1 MAVASLLSILLKN
14 PKVWRQVVQALPI
27 IKDSAEFLYQGARV
41 IANDFRERRMRNA
54 AETSTTERK
63 TEVDLLRSEL
73 AVELE
78 RVEARVLE
86 HAELV
91 TKMADQLTLLAS
103 LIRANQL
110 RSRLSLFLA
119 AAALVGSVVA
129 LVIAVL
135 K

>member
-54 AETSTTERK
+54 AESSTTEQK